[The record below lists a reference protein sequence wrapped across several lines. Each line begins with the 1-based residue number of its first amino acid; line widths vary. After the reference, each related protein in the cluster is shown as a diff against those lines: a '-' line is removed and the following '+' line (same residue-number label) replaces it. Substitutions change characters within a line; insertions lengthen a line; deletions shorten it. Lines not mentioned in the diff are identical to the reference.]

1 MWDGKY
7 VKIGTNCK
15 QAKKEEK
22 NTCFQNIQTNACKNE
37 AGKPLFLRVPGGYC
51 VNEESPFRALRQI
64 KCCVQFCDH
73 TVSRN
78 CRVSV
83 QGGPIQ
89 FLIDNP
95 AGAIL

>member
-1 MWDGKY
+1 MRYGKY

-51 VNEESPFRALRQI
+51 VNEESPFRALR
-64 KCCVQFCDH
+64 H
-73 TVSRN
+73 
-78 CRVSV
+78 
-83 QGGPIQ
+83 
-89 FLIDNP
+89 FLLLR
-95 AGAIL
+95 AIMLPPCK